1 MDVLTEM
8 IERQPPWT
16 MLFAEDLL
24 LAATTKEELEKRLE
38 RWRAALENA
47 DLRISRSKT
56 EFMKLFTQVEGPVMM
71 DGVALPEVV
80 DFKYLGSVVAN
91 DASMEPE
98 VKSRLSKGWQKWR
111 SLTGVL
117 CDKNMPIKL
126 KGKVHRTVVRP
137 VMMYSSETWALR
149 KKDENTLD
157 TAEMKMLRWS
167 KGVTKMDK
175 IKNEVTRGK
184 MKVRKISEKIT
195 EGRLR
200 WFGHV
205 ERRGPEYCAKLTDD
219 VNLEGK
225 RQRGRPSLR
234 WNDKIKEGLKRL
246 GASKEA
252 LNRTKWRETICM
264 ADPK

>member
-1 MDVLTEM
+1 
-8 IERQPPWT
+8 
-16 MLFAEDLL
+16 
-24 LAATTKEELEKRLE
+24 
-38 RWRAALENA
+38 
-47 DLRISRSKT
+47 
-56 EFMKLFTQVEGPVMM
+56 MKLFTQVEGPVMM

-91 DASMEPE
+91 DTSMEPE

-167 KGVTKMDK
+167 TGVTKMDK
-175 IKNEVTRGK
+175 IKNE
-184 MKVRKISEKIT
+184 S
-195 EGRLR
+195 
-200 WFGHV
+200 
-205 ERRGPEYCAKLTDD
+205 PEAK
-219 VNLEGK
+219 
-225 RQRGRPSLR
+225 
-234 WNDKIKEGLKRL
+234 
-246 GASKEA
+246 
-252 LNRTKWRETICM
+252 
-264 ADPK
+264 